1 MEQKRNIEI
10 FSAGCG
16 CCEDTIKLG
25 KSIACPSCE
34 IIIKDMKNP
43 VVAAR
48 ANHLGIRSVPAV
60 VIDGKLVGSGPEE
73 ATLRGAGIGVPL

>member
-1 MEQKRNIEI
+1 
-10 FSAGCG
+10 
-16 CCEDTIKLG
+16 
-25 KSIACPSCE
+25 
-34 IIIKDMKNP
+34 MKNP